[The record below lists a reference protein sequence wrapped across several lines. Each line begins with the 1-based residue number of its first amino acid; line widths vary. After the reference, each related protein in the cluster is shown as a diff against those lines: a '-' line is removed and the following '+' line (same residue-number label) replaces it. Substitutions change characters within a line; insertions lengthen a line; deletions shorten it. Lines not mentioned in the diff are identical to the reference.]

1 MSEVETEERV
11 FRVPLQFIKPLPF
24 NTTVIGTKE
33 EEMLYEEMKRPDGPE
48 KIDPI
53 ILRRLTPEEIEECKD
68 EYPWAK
74 YEIVD
79 GHTRF
84 KIASALHWPWIR
96 ARILDISRE
105 QAYEANYRKNKERGQ
120 VSQLAEAL
128 YFKYLQVDLKMT
140 PYEIG
145 KKFGYSEKEV
155 NEILAR
161 VVLPKDA
168 RGYITSKLSEVGKL
182 LSSKHLKVIASAPP
196 ERQRA
201 VAEAIVEGRLKA
213 DEAERAKEA
222 IVQGLTKEEAIK
234 IARSKDVAPKVAE
247 EVVVPAPTA
256 APSVVTP
263 PAVALPA
270 ETTLEEEIVC
280 PKCGAKAHVDWAS
293 KRIEWLEG

>member
-24 NTTVIGTKE
+24 NTTAIGTKE
-33 EEMLYEEMKRPDGPE
+33 GEMLHEEMKRPDGPE

-53 ILRRLTPEEIEECKD
+53 ILRRLTPEEIEECK
-68 EYPWAK
+68 EKYPWVK

-96 ARILDISRE
+96 ARILDVSRE
-105 QAYEANYRKNKERGQ
+105 EALEMNYRKNKERGQ
-120 VSQLAEAL
+120 VSPLNEAI
-128 YFKYLQVDLKMT
+128 YFKHLQVDLKMS
-140 PYEIG
+140 PYDIG
-145 KKFGYSEKEV
+145 EKFGYSEKEV

-161 VVLPKDA
+161 AVLPKDA
-168 RGYITSKLSEVGKL
+168 RGYITSKLPEVGKL
-182 LSSKHLKVIASAPP
+182 LSSKHLKVIASVPS
-196 ERQRA
+196 EKQRT
-201 VAEAIVEGRLKA
+201 VAEAIVEGRLRT

-234 IARSKDVAPKVAE
+234 IAKSKAVAPKVAE

-256 APSVVTP
+256 TP
-263 PAVALPA
+263 PVVAPPA

-293 KRIEWLEG
+293 KRVEWFEG